1 MCQLTRLG
9 PKVFKL
15 RKIALSPGERVE
27 MGGTL
32 SFKDLT
38 TRRHYPGHHRI
49 DLLINGIPHPLAA
62 FDVS

>member
-1 MCQLTRLG
+1 
-9 PKVFKL
+9 
-15 RKIALSPGERVE
+15 